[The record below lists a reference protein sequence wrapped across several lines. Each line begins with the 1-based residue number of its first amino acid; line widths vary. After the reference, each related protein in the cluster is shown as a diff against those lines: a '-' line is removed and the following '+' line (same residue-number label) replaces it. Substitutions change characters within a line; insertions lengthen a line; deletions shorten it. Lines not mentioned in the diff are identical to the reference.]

1 MIKKRIMKK
10 GTAML
15 LAATLSIT
23 GMNAI
28 PNRAHAEET
37 VANVNYN
44 YGDVEQYSASS
55 SKPEENDLVGTA
67 KFDMQANGW
76 SMNENGQWIKADIN
90 GTGVYSVT
98 NVFDEVQD
106 DPQAYACIRIS
117 SLDQYASYIDFKNVT
132 VWFDGKVTNIPCVR
146 GKDGDCRIQ
155 LWNAWADY
163 PASEQVPDK
172 FREIKVQFTLEI
184 RDTPI
189 DWETQGTDP
198 SLITMKNAENY
209 LPAWKTLSEL
219 SGTAQLDMQANEW
232 CEGEDGQ
239 WIKAEID
246 GTGVYSVTNI
256 FDEVQDDPQ
265 AYASVRISDLDPYAA
280 YIDFKDVTVWFDG
293 KEVNIP
299 CVRGTEGDCRLQ
311 LWNTWNEQPVDE
323 NVPEEFREIK
333 VQFTLAIRDTAID
346 WEKEGNDPS
355 LVTMA
360 DAEDYVPEWKTETA
374 EPAQSSEPTNVPTIT
389 PVPDPVVP
397 TLPAVPTSTPK
408 SEPTSTPKGMTKP
421 EQKDLIGMAQLEMQA
436 NGWCTNE
443 DGEWKKAEISGEG
456 TYTVTNIFEEVQ
468 DDPQGFASVRI
479 EDLDKYAAYIDF
491 KNVTIWFDG
500 KVVNIPCVRGGD
512 KDCRLQLWNNWNE
525 QPVDENV
532 PEEFR
537 EIKVQFTLAIRDTAI
552 DWETEGNDPSLV
564 TMVDAEDYVP
574 EWKSEPEET
583 AKPTQS
589 IEPTEDPVVTT
600 EPTED
605 PVVTI
610 EPTVDP
616 TATTEPTR
624 EPTMTE
630 TPTQGPSKMPAPTV
644 SPSAVPSVT
653 PSARPSAVP
662 SVTPIVTQNP
672 GTGNEA
678 DDALEVEDSFVAGDF
693 EYEVTKV
700 AEGSKKGQV
709 KVVGLLESGE
719 SKKTI
724 SVPNEVTGTDAL
736 KYQVTGIGERA
747 FAGEKVQEVVLGK
760 YVTRIES
767 RAFAKC
773 KKLKVL
779 TCKAKLQTVQKNAF
793 KKCTN
798 KIRVSGKAKKANIKL
813 LKKSGYKK
821 YK

>member
-346 WEKEGNDPS
+346 WE
-355 LVTMA
+355 
-360 DAEDYVPEWKTETA
+360 
-374 EPAQSSEPTNVPTIT
+374 
-389 PVPDPVVP
+389 
-397 TLPAVPTSTPK
+397 
-408 SEPTSTPKGMTKP
+408 
-421 EQKDLIGMAQLEMQA
+421 
-436 NGWCTNE
+436 
-443 DGEWKKAEISGEG
+443 
-456 TYTVTNIFEEVQ
+456 
-468 DDPQGFASVRI
+468 
-479 EDLDKYAAYIDF
+479 
-491 KNVTIWFDG
+491 
-500 KVVNIPCVRGGD
+500 
-512 KDCRLQLWNNWNE
+512 
-525 QPVDENV
+525 
-532 PEEFR
+532 
-537 EIKVQFTLAIRDTAI
+537 
-552 DWETEGNDPSLV
+552 TEGNDPSLV

-821 YK
+821 FK

>member
-163 PASEQVPDK
+163 PASEQVPDT

-219 SGTAQLDMQANEW
+219 SGTAQLDMQANGW
-232 CEGEDGQ
+232 CKGEDGQ

-280 YIDFKDVTVWFDG
+280 YIDFKNVTVWFDG
-293 KEVNIP
+293 KVVNIP

-346 WEKEGNDPS
+346 WE
-355 LVTMA
+355 
-360 DAEDYVPEWKTETA
+360 
-374 EPAQSSEPTNVPTIT
+374 
-389 PVPDPVVP
+389 
-397 TLPAVPTSTPK
+397 
-408 SEPTSTPKGMTKP
+408 
-421 EQKDLIGMAQLEMQA
+421 
-436 NGWCTNE
+436 
-443 DGEWKKAEISGEG
+443 
-456 TYTVTNIFEEVQ
+456 
-468 DDPQGFASVRI
+468 
-479 EDLDKYAAYIDF
+479 
-491 KNVTIWFDG
+491 
-500 KVVNIPCVRGGD
+500 
-512 KDCRLQLWNNWNE
+512 
-525 QPVDENV
+525 
-532 PEEFR
+532 
-537 EIKVQFTLAIRDTAI
+537 
-552 DWETEGNDPSLV
+552 TEGNDPSLV
-564 TMVDAEDYVP
+564 TMVDAEAYVP

-821 YK
+821 FK